1 MPAVINNVS
10 SCENCTGSFTQ
21 PPAQLMLGPIS
32 TATAPHTGHAGLNC
46 SYKRLTGE
54 NLVQRKLVFLPV
66 RLGFSGVD
74 DPVLASMEWFYSM
87 LLQGRKP
94 VHNDVS
100 ASPRWQPACPVLSS
114 FLFFDIPI
122 FLWRVEG
129 HNMLWPIFCWSER
142 VLKSK
147 LQQVYSA
154 QHVHPAD
161 ARESPEGTQLWV
173 RVRGEAAK

>member
-1 MPAVINNVS
+1 MPIIINNES

-74 DPVLASMEWFYSM
+74 DPVLASME
-87 LLQGRKP
+87 
-94 VHNDVS
+94 
-100 ASPRWQPACPVLSS
+100 
-114 FLFFDIPI
+114 
-122 FLWRVEG
+122 
-129 HNMLWPIFCWSER
+129 
-142 VLKSK
+142 
-147 LQQVYSA
+147 
-154 QHVHPAD
+154 
-161 ARESPEGTQLWV
+161 
-173 RVRGEAAK
+173 